1 MFVIPLKKIDI
12 LVKLHGAF
20 MVSAW
25 MFSASLGILF
35 ARYFKQTWVSTQ
47 FMGKDLWFVVRFSFR
62 SDSFL
67 VVGIITAITG
77 VCTYTGSFFFYGSLL
92 FIVPSVVY
100 DHRVELNSSGFY
112 NNFRRDRRLDF
123 C

>member
-77 VCTYTGSFFFYGSLL
+77 VCTYTGSFFFLWL
-92 FIVPSVVY
+92 IIV
-100 DHRVELNSSGFY
+100 HSSIGC
-112 NNFRRDRRLDF
+112 L
-123 C
+123 